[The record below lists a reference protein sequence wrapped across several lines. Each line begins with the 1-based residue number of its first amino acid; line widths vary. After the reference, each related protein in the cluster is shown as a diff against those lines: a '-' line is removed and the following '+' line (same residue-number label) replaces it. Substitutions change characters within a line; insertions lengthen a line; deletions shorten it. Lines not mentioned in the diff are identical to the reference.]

1 MTAPDE
7 TPGKAPAMRSLLRI
21 FDLDTGRAETLL
33 DHAGHI
39 EAPNWAPDGASL
51 IVNGGGRLFRLPL
64 DAPRLVPIDT
74 GSLSAL
80 NNDHG
85 ISPDGRTL
93 VVSNSPNRGTS
104 LIYTLPAT
112 GGEPRLV
119 TPKAPSWWH
128 GWSPDG
134 ARLAYTCLR
143 DGRFGIATIP
153 LEGGPETVL
162 ISGPHHYDG
171 PDYSPD
177 GAHVWF
183 NSDRGG
189 SMDLWRMSPDGTGA
203 EPMTS
208 DDRVNWFP
216 HPAPDGRHVLYL
228 SYLPGTQGHPANRP
242 VELRLLDLAT
252 ARTSVLAGFLGG
264 QGTLNVPSW
273 APDGRRFAFVQYR
286 VGRP

>member
-1 MTAPDE
+1 M
-7 TPGKAPAMRSLLRI
+7 MRSLLQI
-21 FDLDTGRAETLL
+21 FDRGTGRAETLL
-33 DHAGHI
+33 DHDGHI

-51 IVNGGGRLFRLPL
+51 FVNGGGRLFRVPL
-64 DAPRLVPIDT
+64 DSPRLVPIDT
-74 GSLSAL
+74 GALAAL

-93 VVSNSPNRGTS
+93 VVSNAPGRGTS
-104 LIYTLPAT
+104 QVYTLPAN
-112 GGEPRLV
+112 GGQPQLV
-119 TPKAPSWWH
+119 TPNAPSWWH

-134 ARLAYTCLR
+134 ARLACTCLR
-143 DGRFGIATIP
+143 DGQFGIATIP
-153 LEGGPETVL
+153 AGGGAETVL

-177 GAHVWF
+177 GRHIWF

-189 SMDLWRMSPDGTGA
+189 SMDLWRMAPDGTGP

-228 SYLPGTQGHPANRP
+228 SYLPGTRGHPANRP

-252 ARTSVLAGFLGG
+252 AGTTVLARFLGG
-264 QGTLNVPSW
+264 QGTLNVPCWS
-273 APDGRRFAFVQYR
+273 PGGHRFAFVRYL
-286 VGRP
+286 VG